1 MAWAF
6 VETVPEGSIEAYDKV
21 VAELGDI
28 GTPDG
33 LILHLAG
40 MSEKGM
46 RVIDVWESK
55 AHHDRFR
62 SQTLLPAMERA
73 LGHPPDADVLFE
85 PMDVHH
91 LFPSAE
97 H

>member
-6 VETVPEGSIEAYDKV
+6 VETIPEGSIEEYDKV
-21 VAELGDI
+21 VAALGDI

-55 AHHDRFR
+55 AQHDRFR
-62 SQTLLPAMERA
+62 NETLLPAMERA
-73 LGHPPDADVLFE
+73 FGHPPAAEAIFE

-91 LFPSAE
+91 LVPRAK
-97 H
+97 